1 MHKVCECG
9 WLKTKTKS
17 SSIKRMVLRLKG
29 VFKPVTCLSLLG
41 YKQNSK
47 GKWCY
52 DVVMKAVFL
61 LMPLSNQMKK
71 RYVIMVGI
79 EWEEGM
85 SLWWGIECE

>member
-1 MHKVCECG
+1 
-9 WLKTKTKS
+9 
-17 SSIKRMVLRLKG
+17 
-29 VFKPVTCLSLLG
+29 
-41 YKQNSK
+41 
-47 GKWCY
+47 
-52 DVVMKAVFL
+52 VVMKAVFV